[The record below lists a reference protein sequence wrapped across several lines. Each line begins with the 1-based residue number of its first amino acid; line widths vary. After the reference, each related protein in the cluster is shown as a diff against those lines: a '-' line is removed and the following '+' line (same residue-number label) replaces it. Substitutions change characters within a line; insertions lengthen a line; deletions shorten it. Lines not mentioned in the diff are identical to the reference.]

1 MRLHALSI
9 RNFRGIRECTFCP
22 DSRSNLSC
30 LIGPGDAGKSTILT
44 AIAWVFWPRYSLG
57 IGDIDF
63 YECDTSNVISI
74 EATFSG
80 FPDELIRE
88 SKFALYQRCQPT
100 SNGRFDTDDDPSDG
114 EQPTLTIRLMIDETL
129 EPQWFVVKNSQ
140 EPKRI
145 SAADRAKIPVCVID
159 TQRNGDM
166 LWGRYSLLQRYAASN
181 DAVKATSMNA
191 ARRLSKMEL
200 DDLDMATKPVAEA
213 IRPFGVHVSHE
224 ELVNHFVM
232 AGANMPS
239 QVGLFDGSIP
249 LLYLGQGSRRLFSTG
264 LAFAMATTG
273 SLILIDEIESGLE
286 PHRLSNLIS
295 LLKGNSASTGR
306 VSSQSIF
313 TTHSPIAL
321 QELKH
326 DELYAVTRQD
336 NGTVMVHHMVSSNPD
351 VNEELQGQLRA
362 APSSFLAPRVYV
374 CEGHTELGLMKA
386 IDEHHRQS
394 HGVGLTA
401 AGVALSD
408 AGGSDN
414 MFSYAKHLKEAGY
427 SPCIFMDSD
436 VAQHQQRKEEARNA
450 GIDVFDWDD
459 GNMTEL
465 QVFLDVDDEAVKE
478 SIGLAAELRGEQS
491 IRGQLLS
498 KGLDFDA
505 LLSMN
510 VVPEATRRTLGLLA
524 HKKSWFKNIERGR
537 RLGVIIIEHA
547 DEACSSSRTLYETLN
562 KLERWALG

>member
-1 MRLHALSI
+1 MRLHALTV

-44 AIAWVFWPRYSLG
+44 AIAWAFWPRYSLSV
-57 IGDIDF
+57 GDIDF
-63 YECDTSNVISI
+63 YECDTSHAISI
-74 EATFSG
+74 EATFSD

-88 SKFALYQRCQPT
+88 TKFALYQRCQPENDG
-100 SNGRFDTDDDPSDG
+100 SFDRDDDPKDD
-114 EQPTLTIRLMIDETL
+114 EQSTLTIRLVIDVTL
-129 EPQWFVVKNSQ
+129 EPQWLIVKNSQ

-159 TQRNGDM
+159 TQRNSDM

-200 DDLDMATKPVAEA
+200 GDLDMATKSVTEA
-213 IRPFGVHVSHE
+213 IRPFGVQVTHE

-239 QVGLFDGSIP
+239 QVGLFDGSTP

-273 SLILIDEIESGLE
+273 TLILLDEIESGLE
-286 PHRLSNLIS
+286 PHRLSNLIA
-295 LLKGNSASTGR
+295 LLKGNSASTGKA
-306 VSSQSIF
+306 SSQSIF

-321 QELKH
+321 EELKQ
-326 DELYAVTRQD
+326 DELYAVTRQ
-336 NGTVMVHHMVSSNPD
+336 NGGVVMVHHMTSSD
-351 VNEELQGQLRA
+351 STVNEELQKQLRK
-362 APSSFLAPRVYV
+362 APSSFLAQRIYV

-386 IDEHHRQS
+386 IDEHHRQA
-394 HGVGLTA
+394 HGIGLTA
-401 AGVALSD
+401 VGVALSE
-408 AGGSDN
+408 AGGSSN

-436 VAQHQQRKEEARNA
+436 VNEYQQHKQEARAA

-465 QVFLDVDDEAVKE
+465 QVFLDIDDEAVKE
-478 SIGLAAELRGEQS
+478 GIRLAAEFKGEQS
-491 IRGQLLS
+491 VRDQLQS
-498 KGLDFDA
+498 KDLNFDT
-505 LLSMN
+505 LLSMD
-510 VVPEATRRTLGLLA
+510 VIPEATRKTLGLLA
-524 HKKSWFKNIERGR
+524 HKKSWFKTIEYGK
-537 RLGVIIIEHA
+537 RLGDIVLAHGNK
-547 DEACSSSRTLYETLN
+547 ACNDKTLYKTLN
-562 KLERWALG
+562 LLEAWALG